1 MIPAAT
7 SGHPRFRNSQEVAFA
22 RQELKDLI
30 VDYKGFGIL
39 TLIRLLL
46 FRSCRAT
53 LLAFTGIMLLVGQ
66 WVGPVGYGAAKIIS
80 TDFMWCQGDAG
91 DWAKCLMSS
100 VAMIYFARLTISA
113 LSHEQRLPKVFEAYN
128 MPKWWGFYRN
138 MDLVV
143 TSLFYDTGIFMVNLL
158 IVFSDAV
165 PESMVVDVLAL
176 EFFTL
181 IDDEFKTA
189 LLQYDDSFL
198 DDMLLPANYEQDAAV
213 VEPSPGAR
221 SAYSVRSS
229 SWRPSPPMG
238 GLTQTLFDVNEVDEA
253 ADRPP
258 SPPLPNRESGSD
270 WVFSTTVLWL
280 AVLPLMILRFVC
292 LIGGPLI
299 SFFMIG
305 YGPYCLGMV
314 GAGPLG

>member
-1 MIPAAT
+1 MPVSRLVPTRTT
-7 SGHPRFRNSQEVAFA
+7 SFRVHQIRRFDF
-22 RQELKDLI
+22 
-30 VDYKGFGIL
+30 
-39 TLIRLLL
+39 
-46 FRSCRAT
+46 
-53 LLAFTGIMLLVGQ
+53 
-66 WVGPVGYGAAKIIS
+66 S
-80 TDFMWCQGDAG
+80 T
-91 DWAKCLMSS
+91 
-100 VAMIYFARLTISA
+100 
-113 LSHEQRLPKVFEAYN
+113 
-128 MPKWWGFYRN
+128 
-138 MDLVV
+138 DLVV

-238 GLTQTLFDVNEVDEA
+238 GLTQTLFDVNEVNA
-253 ADRPP
+253 TMLLMGIYASVR
-258 SPPLPNRESGSD
+258 
-270 WVFSTTVLWL
+270 VCCTVLLGNLVL
-280 AVLPLMILRFVC
+280 AYSRC
-292 LIGGPLI
+292 
-299 SFFMIG
+299 
-305 YGPYCLGMV
+305 
-314 GAGPLG
+314 